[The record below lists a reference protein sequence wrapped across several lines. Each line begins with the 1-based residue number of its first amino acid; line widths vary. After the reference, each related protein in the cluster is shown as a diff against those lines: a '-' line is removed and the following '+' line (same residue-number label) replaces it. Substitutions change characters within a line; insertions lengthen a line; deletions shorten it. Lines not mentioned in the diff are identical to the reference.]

1 LGEVEPLARILI
13 TPVYLEKGEVMDWYI
28 AVIKKYA
35 VFSGRAHRKE
45 YWYFVLFNIL
55 ISIGLSLLDG
65 AIGTV
70 NADTGYGLLGSIYSL
85 SILIPSLAVLVRR
98 LHDTSR
104 SAWWILIGLV
114 PVIGWIVLLVFAV
127 QDSHPGQNQYGAN
140 PKDATT

>member
-1 LGEVEPLARILI
+1 MQLL
-13 TPVYLEKGEVMDWYI
+13 
-28 AVIKKYA
+28 KKYA